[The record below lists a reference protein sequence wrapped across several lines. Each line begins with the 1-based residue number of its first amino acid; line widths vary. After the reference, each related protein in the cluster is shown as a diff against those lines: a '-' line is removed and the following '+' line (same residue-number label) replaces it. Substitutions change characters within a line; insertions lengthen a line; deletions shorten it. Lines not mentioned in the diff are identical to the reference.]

1 MIALRDYQTAMKR
14 DVADAWADGYQNLC
28 GVLPTGAGK
37 TILFGAILAEY
48 DGVSLV
54 AAHRQE
60 LIGQISNA
68 LARMKVVHSI
78 ISPPKTVEWILK
90 MHTQRYGRPFYDPQ
104 ARCTVASVDTLL
116 ARRNKPYIRNL
127 FNRVSLWVMDECHHI
142 LRKNKWGKIVSFLS
156 HAKGLGVTA
165 TPTRADRKGLGREAD
180 GVIDKI
186 VSGPSMRD
194 LINQGYLTDY
204 RIICPPSDVDRTL
217 LKQSKTTGDYTQKSV
232 TTAVR
237 RSSIM
242 GDVIEHYLKWAY
254 GKLGVTFVP
263 DVQTAHEI
271 AEMFNT
277 AGVPA
282 EAVHA
287 GTPDLQRQSAIDRFE
302 NGVLKQLVN
311 VDLFGEG
318 FDLPALEVVSMARH
332 TASFNVYSQQFGRA
346 LRPMRGKH
354 TAIIIDHAG
363 NILNPALG
371 GPPDSPRFWSLD
383 RPPRRKQDPQ
393 IKIKV
398 CPKCTSAYSSI
409 NRICPYCGYKP
420 VPAQR
425 SAPKFVDGDLIE
437 LDPAV
442 LARMRG
448 DAERIVWHES
458 EAAMLLERVGASPM
472 AVLGAK
478 KNHNRR
484 RLAQLELREAIAI
497 WATIQRQQGKHDSE
511 SYRRFYHTWGVDVL
525 SAQMLGYRQSIELTE
540 KIRNELQ

>member
-1 MIALRDYQTAMKR
+1 VITLRDYQNQMKN
-14 DVADAWADGYQNLC
+14 DIASAWIDGFQNLC
-28 GVLPTGAGK
+28 AVLPTGSGK
-37 TILFGAILAEY
+37 TILFGSILADY
-48 DGVSLV
+48 PDFSLV

-60 LIGQISNA
+60 IIGQISNA
-68 LARMKVVHSI
+68 LARMRVVHSI
-78 ISPPKTVEWILK
+78 LSPSKTVDWILR
-90 MHTQRYGRPFYDPQ
+90 MHTQKYGRPFYDPQ

-127 FNRVSLWVMDECHHI
+127 LNKISLWVMDECHHI
-142 LRKNKWGKIVSFLS
+142 LQENKWGKIVSLLT

-165 TPTRADRKGLGREAD
+165 TPTRADRKGLGRDAD
-180 GVIDKI
+180 GVLDKI
-186 VSGPSMRD
+186 ILGPSTRD

-204 RIICPPSDVDRTL
+204 RIICPPSDVDHTL

-232 TTAVR
+232 TNAVR

-242 GDVIEHYLKWAY
+242 GDVVEHYIKWAH

-277 AGVPA
+277 VGVPA

-287 GTPDLQRQSAIDRFE
+287 GTPDQQRQSAIDRFE
-302 NGVLKQLVN
+302 NGILKQLVN

-318 FDLPALEVVSMARH
+318 FDLPAIEVVSMARH

-346 LRPMRGKH
+346 LRPMQGKH
-354 TAIIIDHAG
+354 TAIVIDHAG
-363 NILNPALG
+363 NILNPILG
-371 GPPDSPRFWSLD
+371 GPPDAPRIWSLD
-383 RPPRRKQDPQ
+383 RPPRRRKDTQ

-409 NRICPYCGYKP
+409 NRICPFCGYKP

-437 LDPAV
+437 LDPTV
-442 LARMRG
+442 LAQMRG

-458 EAAMLLERVGASPM
+458 EAAMLLERVGAPAM

-484 RLAQLELREAIAI
+484 RLAQLKLRETIAI

-525 SAQMLGYRQSIELTE
+525 TAQTLEYKDSLILNE
-540 KIRNELQ
+540 KIRSEF